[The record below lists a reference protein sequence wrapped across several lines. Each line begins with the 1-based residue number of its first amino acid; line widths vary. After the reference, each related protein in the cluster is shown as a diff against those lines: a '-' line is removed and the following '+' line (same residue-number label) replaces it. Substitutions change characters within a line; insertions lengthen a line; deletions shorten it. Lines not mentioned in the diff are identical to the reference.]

1 MIAIRGA
8 ITVDE
13 NTKENILA
21 KTTRLFET
29 IVRENNLIE
38 DDIVQITFSATSD
51 ITAVYPALAVRELGY
66 EDTALFC
73 VQEMKVDGAM
83 DKVIRVVVLLDKYG
97 LSKKSIKHIY
107 LDGARSL
114 RPDLASR

>member
-29 IVRENNLIE
+29 LVRENNLIE
-38 DDIVQITFSATSD
+38 DDMVQITFSATSD
-51 ITAVYPALAVRELGY
+51 LTATYPAVAVRELGY
-66 EDTALFC
+66 RDTGLFC
-73 VQEMKVDGAM
+73 VQEMNVEGAM
-83 DKVIRVVVLLDKYG
+83 EKVIRLVVLVDKYG
-97 LSKKSIKHIY
+97 LNKKSVKHVY
-107 LDGARSL
+107 LDGARKL
-114 RPDLASR
+114 RPDLLNR